1 MKDGEPLSKRQIE
14 LKPLT
19 VGMFKQILKKSNL
32 SDDARIFA
40 DYPNGWS
47 GIFQA
52 YKQNGDLYLLAS
64 DNEDDSG
71 IGGGTEVLDHL
82 LWQSDGLME

>member
-1 MKDGEPLSKRQIE
+1 MKDGEQLSQRQIDI
-14 LKPLT
+14 KTLT
-19 VGMFKQILKKSNL
+19 VGQLKQIIKQNKLP
-32 SDDARIFA
+32 DEARIFA

-47 GIFQA
+47 GIFQV

-82 LWQSDGLME
+82 LWEANGLSQ